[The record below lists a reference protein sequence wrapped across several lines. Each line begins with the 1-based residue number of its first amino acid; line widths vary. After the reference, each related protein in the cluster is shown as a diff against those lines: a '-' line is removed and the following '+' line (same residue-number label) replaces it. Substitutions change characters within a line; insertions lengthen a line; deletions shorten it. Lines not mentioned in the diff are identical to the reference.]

1 MDQLYTT
8 LNNGIAM
15 PLLGLGVYDVYGL
28 AAERAV
34 LHALRTGYRLI
45 DTASFYQNEK
55 EVGHAVCNSGVKREE
70 IFVTT
75 KIWHSDQG
83 YESALRAY
91 DASLKKMGLDYV
103 DLYLIHWP
111 IKHKR
116 KDTWRALEKL
126 YEEKRVRAI
135 GVSNYLVPFLKEL
148 ETYGHVVPAVNQIE
162 FSPWLYLKDEL
173 HECQAKGIQLQS
185 YTPLV
190 RGLKFKDS
198 VVQRLSE
205 KYQKTPAQIILRW
218 NLQLGVSTIPKSAHP
233 TRIDENFDVFD
244 FSLADADMA
253 ELNILN
259 ENFRVVEDPMELL

>member
-1 MDQLYTT
+1 MNQLFAT
-8 LNNGIAM
+8 LNNGISM

-28 AAERAV
+28 AAERAI
-34 LHALRTGYRLI
+34 LHALKTGYRLI

-55 EVGHAVCNSGVKREE
+55 EVGSAIRHSGIKREE

-83 YESALRAY
+83 YDSALRAY
-91 DASLKKMGLDYV
+91 DTSLKKMGLDHV

-126 YEEKRVRAI
+126 YEEKRVHAI

-148 ETYGHVVPAVNQIE
+148 ETYAHVVPAVNQIE

-173 HECQAKGIQLQS
+173 DYCQSKGIQLQS

-190 RGLKFKDS
+190 RGLKFNHS
-198 VVQRLSE
+198 IVQQLAQKHR
-205 KYQKTPAQIILRW
+205 KTPAQIILRW
-218 NLQLGVSTIPKSAHP
+218 NLQLGVSTIPKSANP
-233 TRIDENFDVFD
+233 TRIEENFNVFD
-244 FSLADADMA
+244 FALDVDDMLA
-253 ELNILN
+253 LSNLN
-259 ENFRVVEDPMELL
+259 ENFRVVENPIELL

>member
-1 MDQLYTT
+1 MQLYST
-8 LNNGIAM
+8 LNNGVSM

-34 LHALRTGYRLI
+34 MHALQTGYRLI

-55 EVGHAVCNSGVKREE
+55 EVGAAIRNSNVKREE

-75 KIWHSDQG
+75 KIWHTDQG
-83 YESALRAY
+83 YDSALRAY
-91 DASLKKMGLDYV
+91 DVSIKKMGLDYV

-111 IKHKR
+111 IKTKR

-148 ETYGHVVPAVNQIE
+148 EMYANVVPAVNQVE
-162 FSPWLYLKDEL
+162 FSPWLFLKEEL
-173 HECQAKGIQLQS
+173 SWCKTNGIQLQS

-190 RGLKFKDS
+190 RGLKFKEAII
-198 VVQRLSE
+198 QRLSQ
-205 KYQKTPAQIILRW
+205 KHQKTPAQILLRW
-218 NLQLGVSTIPKSAHP
+218 NLQLGVSTIPKSANP
-233 TRIDENFDVFD
+233 ARIDENFNVFD
-244 FSLADADMA
+244 FVLDDVDMRA
-253 ELNILN
+253 LGKLN